1 MYLHVSY
8 CSQMKVDKLY
18 FHGMQ
23 NMCIFEKTEIRKYS
37 LNLC

>member
-1 MYLHVSY
+1 
-8 CSQMKVDKLY
+8 MKVDKLY

-23 NMCIFEKTEIRKYS
+23 NMYIFELTEMRKYS